1 MVVELN
7 IWISFSYPV
16 LEAILNV
23 TVWKS
28 LTSSIFNLVCWNF
41 EVVLFSVSQF
51 WRLHGSFIYVMIISG
66 QKTPKYAKKSNNI
79 YSWEIKMLWLCFRVF
94 QQPLLRF
101 WYKPFLIAVQVNSLL
116 SLKVKQSK

>member
-51 WRLHGSFIYVMIISG
+51 WRLHGSFIYVMIISVR
-66 QKTPKYAKKSNNI
+66 K
-79 YSWEIKMLWLCFRVF
+79 
-94 QQPLLRF
+94 LL
-101 WYKPFLIAVQVNSLL
+101 KC
-116 SLKVKQSK
+116 